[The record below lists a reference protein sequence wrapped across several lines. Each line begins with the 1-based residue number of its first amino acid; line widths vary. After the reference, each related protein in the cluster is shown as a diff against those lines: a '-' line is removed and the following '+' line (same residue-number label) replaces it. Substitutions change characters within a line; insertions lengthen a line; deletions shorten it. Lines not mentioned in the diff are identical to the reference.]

1 MDSILLVSDVHADA
15 AALGEI
21 LRLAF
26 SGDFTRRYG
35 PVMTVVS
42 LGDVVG
48 RGMHPAEA
56 MSLFRGL
63 KNLKPVMGD
72 NDEAFIRG
80 GHIKGSS
87 PESEEA
93 HRVYREAGGYER
105 LFGDSTSYY
114 LDRELELYGAHGGP
128 IDPVAVTPA
137 HADEEETL
145 LHSRPFQ
152 HISGY
157 GVRYFDADGYHYL
170 PSEAFEAV
178 RPVFGRSGHVIVC
191 GHEHEEAAYRR
202 RLKVEENVLPLMKNR
217 TVRVDGT
224 VLEEK
229 KLRIQDDCEYLVR
242 LGLAGPAGYGLSK
255 SGFGVLSVQ
264 DGARTMYLLGFSPKG
279 I

>member
-15 AALGEI
+15 GALGDI

-26 SGDFTRRYG
+26 SGDFMRRYG
-35 PVMTVVS
+35 PVMAVVS

-48 RGMHPAEA
+48 RGMHPADA
-56 MSLFRGL
+56 VGLFRGL
-63 KNLKPVMGD
+63 KNLRPVMGD

-80 GHIKGSS
+80 RRIKGSS

-93 HRVYREAGGYER
+93 HRAYRETGGYER
-105 LFGDSTSYY
+105 LFGDTTSYY
-114 LDRELELYGAHGGP
+114 LDRELELYAAHGGP
-128 IDPVAVTPA
+128 IDPAAITPA
-137 HADEEETL
+137 HADEEDAL

-157 GVRYFDADGYHYL
+157 DVRYFDTDGYHYL
-170 PSEAFEAV
+170 PSDAFDAV
-178 RPVFGRSGHVIVC
+178 RPLFGRSGHVIVC

-202 RLKVEENVLPLMKNR
+202 RLKVEENVLPLLNNR
-217 TVRVDGT
+217 TVRIDGA

-242 LGLAGPAGYGLSK
+242 LGLAGPAGFGLK
-255 SGFGVLSVQ
+255 KCGFGVLSVQ
-264 DGARTMYLLGFSPKG
+264 DGVRTMCLLGFSVKG